1 MSVNKVIIVGRLGN
15 DPELKEFSNGGKI
28 ANLSVATSE
37 RWTDK
42 QTGEQKEQT
51 EWHRVVL
58 RDNLANIAGQYL
70 QKGSQVYIEGKIKTR
85 QWDDNGVT
93 RHVTEVIAFTMQ
105 MLGSSPNSQ
114 SQNQAYAPQQGYQ
127 GQLQQGYAPQ
137 QPQQQAYAQQP
148 MVQPSPMTSMQRPPS
163 YGHAPQQPQQGY
175 QQPQQGYQGQQPQQ
189 GYAINP
195 APAMSDDD
203 MPF

>member
-1 MSVNKVIIVGRLGN
+1 MASVNKVILVGNLGA
-15 DPELKEFSNGGKI
+15 DPDVKTFDNGGKI

-70 QKGSQVYIEGKIKTR
+70 QKGSQVYIEGKLKTR

-93 RHVTEVIAFTMQ
+93 RYVTEVIGLTMQ
-105 MLGSSPNSQ
+105 MLGSNPNSQ

-127 GQLQQGYAPQ
+127 QPPQQGYA
-137 QPQQQAYAQQP
+137 
-148 MVQPSPMTSMQRPPS
+148 
-163 YGHAPQQPQQGY
+163 PQQGY
-175 QQPQQGYQGQQPQQ
+175 QQPQQGYAVQPSPMTSMQRQPSNGYAQPQQ
-189 GYAINP
+189 GYAVTP
-195 APAMSDDD
+195 TVADQD

>member
-1 MSVNKVIIVGRLGN
+1 MSVNKVIIIGRLGQN
-15 DPELKEFSNGGKI
+15 PELKAFQNGGKI

-70 QKGSQVYIEGKIKTR
+70 QKGSQVYIEGKLKTR

-93 RHVTEVIAFTMQ
+93 RYVTEVIGLTMQ
-105 MLGSSPNSQ
+105 MLGSNPNNQ
-114 SQNQAYAPQQGYQ
+114 QQAYAPQQ
-127 GQLQQGYAPQ
+127 
-137 QPQQQAYAQQP
+137 QQAYA
-148 MVQPSPMTSMQRPPS
+148 
-163 YGHAPQQPQQGY
+163 QPQQGY
-175 QQPQQGYQGQQPQQ
+175 QQPQQGYQGQPQQ
-189 GYAINP
+189 GYAIDP
-195 APAMSDDD
+195 APAVADDD

>member
-1 MSVNKVIIVGRLGN
+1 MSVNKVIIIGRLGQN
-15 DPELKEFSNGGKI
+15 PELKAFPNGGKI

-42 QTGEQKEQT
+42 NTGEQKEQT
-51 EWHRVVL
+51 EWHKVVL

-93 RHVTEVIAFTMQ
+93 RYVTEIVGFTIQ
-105 MLGSSPNSQ
+105 MLGSNPNSQ

-127 GQLQQGYAPQ
+127 QPQQGYAPQ
-137 QPQQQAYAQQP
+137 QPQQQAYTQPQQQGYQQP
-148 MVQPSPMTSMQRPPS
+148 MVQPSLMTSMQRQPS
-163 YGHAPQQPQQGY
+163 NGFAPQQPQQGFAVTPTVAD
-175 QQPQQGYQGQQPQQ
+175 Q
-189 GYAINP
+189 
-195 APAMSDDD
+195 D